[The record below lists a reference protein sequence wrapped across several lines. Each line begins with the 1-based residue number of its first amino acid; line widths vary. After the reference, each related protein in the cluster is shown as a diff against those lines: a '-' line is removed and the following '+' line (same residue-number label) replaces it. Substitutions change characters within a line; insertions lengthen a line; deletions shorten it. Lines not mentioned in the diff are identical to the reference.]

1 MYSHEEDIDSAI
13 DVFKQ
18 TIGYYQS
25 EQVGALIRLLWLG
38 YHECFLVF
46 FVFFLQFRIF
56 DLRGCEYPG
65 LSGFISTVVVK
76 YSEQMQT
83 KILSLC
89 LMRKHFSQNS
99 HL

>member
-25 EQVGALIRLLWLG
+25 EQVGAL
-38 YHECFLVF
+38 ECYGLAIMECLF
-46 FVFFLQFRIF
+46 FFLFFQFCIF
-56 DLRGCEYPG
+56 DLRRCEYPG
-65 LSGFISTVVVK
+65 LSGFVSTVVVK
-76 YSEQMQT
+76 CSEQMQT

-89 LMRKHFSQNS
+89 FMRKHFSLNTQ
-99 HL
+99 L